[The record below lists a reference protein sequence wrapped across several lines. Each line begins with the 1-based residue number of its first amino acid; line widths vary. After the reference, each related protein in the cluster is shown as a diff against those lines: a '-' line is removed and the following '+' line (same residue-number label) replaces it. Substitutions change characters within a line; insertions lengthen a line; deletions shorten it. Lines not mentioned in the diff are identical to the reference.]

1 MATPK
6 RALITGVTGQDGSYL
21 AELLLEKGYEVV
33 GIVRR
38 SSSIS
43 RTRIDHLLEGSG
55 GRPFRLEYGD
65 LADSSSLRHVMTKMN
80 PDEVYN
86 LAAQSHV
93 RISFDQPEYTAD
105 VTGVGVL
112 RLLEAIRDYNKATGA
127 KVRLYQASSSEM
139 FGSAPPPQNEA
150 TPFHPRSPY
159 AVAKVAGFWHT
170 VNYRESYGMHA
181 SNGILFNHESER
193 RGENFVTRKI
203 TRAAGRIKVGL
214 QRDLFLGNLNA
225 KRDWGHARDYV
236 EAMWRMLQQDEPDD
250 YVVATGESHSVEE
263 FLQEVFGH
271 LNLDWHDFVKFEP
284 RFCRPAEVDY
294 LMGDATKARAKLGWE
309 PRIAFRELARMMT
322 ERDLDLAQR
331 EAHAASFGVKT
342 TSRQNG

>member
-1 MATPK
+1 MSNVK
-6 RALITGVTGQDGSYL
+6 KALITGITGQDGSYL
-21 AELLLEKGYEVV
+21 AELLLQKGYEVT

-43 RTRIDHLLEGSG
+43 RTRIDHLLD
-55 GRPFRLEYGD
+55 RNLNLHLEYGD
-65 LADSSSLRHVMTKMN
+65 LADSSSLRHVMTKAQ

-105 VTGVGVL
+105 VTGLGVL
-112 RLLEAIRDYNKATGA
+112 RVLEAIRDYNNAAGA
-127 KVRLYQASSSEM
+127 KVRFYQASSSEM
-139 FGSAPPPQNEA
+139 FGAAKPPQSEA
-150 TPFHPRSPY
+150 TQFHPRSPY
-159 AVAKVAGFWHT
+159 AVAKVAGFWQT

-214 QRDLFLGNLNA
+214 QKNLALGNLDA

-236 EAMWRMLQQDEPDD
+236 EAMWLMLQQEQPDD
-250 YVVATGESHSVEE
+250 YVVATGESYSVRA
-263 FLQEVFGH
+263 FLDEVFGH
-271 LNLDWHDFVKFEP
+271 LNLNWQDFVKIDP
-284 RFCRPAEVDY
+284 RFYRPAEVDY
-294 LMGDATKARAKLGWE
+294 LLGDPSKAMKKLNWK
-309 PRIAFRELARMMT
+309 PKITFKELARLMT
-322 ERDLDLAQR
+322 EFDLELAQR
-331 EAHAASFGVKT
+331 EAHAASFSGKI
-342 TSRQNG
+342 

>member
-1 MATPK
+1 MTTPK
-6 RALITGVTGQDGSYL
+6 RALITGITGQDGSYL
-21 AELLLEKGYEVV
+21 AELLLEKGYDVV

-43 RTRIDHLLEGSG
+43 RTRIDHLLEGTAKG
-55 GRPFRLEYGD
+55 TLRLEYGD
-65 LADSSSLRHVMTKMN
+65 LADSSSLRHVMTKAQ

-105 VTGVGVL
+105 VTGLGVL
-112 RLLEAIRDYNKATGA
+112 RVLEAVRDYNNASGA
-127 KVRLYQASSSEM
+127 KIRVYQASSSEM
-139 FGSAPPPQNEA
+139 FGSAPPPQGEA
-150 TPFHPRSPY
+150 TQFHPRSPY
-159 AVAKVAGFWHT
+159 AVAKVAGFWQI

-214 QRDLFLGNLNA
+214 QKELFLGNLNA

-250 YVVATGESHSVEE
+250 YVVATGESYSVAE
-263 FLQEVFGH
+263 FLDEVFGH
-271 LNLDWHDFVKFEP
+271 LNLNWHDFVKIDP
-284 RFCRPAEVDY
+284 RFYRPAEVDY
-294 LMGDATKARAKLGWE
+294 LLGDATKARTKLGWK
-309 PRIAFRELARMMT
+309 PQITFRELARIMT
-322 ERDLDLAQR
+322 EYDLDLAQR
-331 EAHAASFGVKT
+331 EAHAASFGI
-342 TSRQNG
+342 